1 MITNKKAKKLHEL
14 GKKHGIDL
22 LSKSKMDFETECAY
36 SFLAEIAISID
47 ETRRK
52 LEELRDELVCSHD
65 EYEDPET
72 ELVIQ
77 EMIDDLNDLIG

>member
-47 ETRRK
+47 ETIMK
-52 LEELRDELVCSHD
+52 LEEEKDELVCSLD
-65 EYEDPET
+65 EYEDEET
-72 ELVIQ
+72 QIIIQ
-77 EMIDDLNDLIG
+77 EMIDDLTDLIG